1 MTLDNT
7 VHVCELQVIL
17 LNYINIKLNARSM
30 SSIKRTNVNLNIDIC

>member
-30 SSIKRTNVNLNIDIC
+30 SSIKRKNVNLNTDIC